1 MSASKLF
8 VEVDMNTYIGPG
20 AAKHLSSFCALRSKG
35 SRIRIVADR
44 NTWKAMGEEVEQKL
58 RSAGLATRSTIY
70 EEQYLAADAES
81 IFRLLVDDDPE
92 ERLYVAVGSG
102 TITDIVRFATHR
114 TGRAFVSMATA
125 PSVDAYASIVAPVVV
140 EGMKRTVPAQAPVA
154 VFADSEALARAPR
167 AMIAAGFGDMICK
180 FSAVADWRM
189 GALVWGE
196 PFDEAIARRSVEAAK
211 ACVDAAAAIGETKP
225 EGLATLMA
233 AVVESGLCM
242 AEAGHSRPASGA
254 EHQYSHFWEMR
265 LLLENRPPVLHGLKV
280 GIGTIEAARLWDIV
294 RGISRDRAAELLRAS
309 RLPDRAAEER
319 KIRAAYR
326 GAAEE
331 TIAAQSRFL
340 GMSEA
345 DYEALKAKL
354 LEHWDD
360 IQSFVRSVP
369 SEEETRRL
377 LELAGCPTDAR
388 KLGLGRKEIA
398 QSIACAHY
406 IRDRFTVKKLCRMLG
421 VS

>member
-1 MSASKLF
+1 
-8 VEVDMNTYIGPG
+8 
-20 AAKHLSSFCALRSKG
+20 
-35 SRIRIVADR
+35 VADR

>member
-1 MSASKLF
+1 
-8 VEVDMNTYIGPG
+8 
-20 AAKHLSSFCALRSKG
+20 
-35 SRIRIVADR
+35 
-44 NTWKAMGEEVEQKL
+44 MGEEVEQKL

-319 KIRAAYR
+319 KIRAAYL